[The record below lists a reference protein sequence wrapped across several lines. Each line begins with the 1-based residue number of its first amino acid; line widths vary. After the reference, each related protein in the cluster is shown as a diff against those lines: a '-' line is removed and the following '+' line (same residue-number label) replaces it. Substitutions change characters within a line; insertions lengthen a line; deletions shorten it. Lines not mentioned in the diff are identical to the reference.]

1 MNTIEVTDPYKGKK
15 YSDINPKGAPRP
27 THPLLKVAGTGHA
40 SWDAQLER
48 WVV

>member
-1 MNTIEVTDPYKGKK
+1 MNDEINWDVKGKK

-27 THPLLKVAGTGHA
+27 THPLLAVAGTGTA
-40 SWDAQLER
+40 RWDAQLER

>member
-1 MNTIEVTDPYKGKK
+1 MSVIEVIDPYKGKK

-27 THPLLKVAGTGHA
+27 THPLMRVAGTGRA
-40 SWDAQLER
+40 SWDSQLER